1 MSVPLLTAISP
12 PESLCSSSLAGWR
25 CRSRLSSCCCWR
37 GLASNLNTLRSASS
51 FRQPSSPTS
60 ERCPW
65 GRRSFPL
72 LPPAFGGKDV
82 HQPREG
88 GQRAKSR
95 LHLSCPPQLLG
106 VGSEPCCGSISLAL
120 MDSVSPPMVTVSWL
134 LRTLPGGSYKT
145 SYAMEMAAARF
156 QRGGD
161 GGRVLLAR
169 PYWCRVGHTCRHKVG
184 PHLKADVITFV
195 FVRYF

>member
-1 MSVPLLTAISP
+1 VPLLTAISP
-12 PESLCSSSLAGWR
+12 LESLCSSSPTSLAGWR

-37 GLASNLNTLRSASS
+37 GLASNLYTLRLASS

-60 ERCPW
+60 AGCPW

-88 GQRAKSR
+88 GPCYILSYGSI
-95 LHLSCPPQLLG
+95 LSCGSIPRALQLFG
-106 VGSEPCCGSISLAL
+106 VGSEPCYDSISSAL
-120 MDSVSPPMVTVSWL
+120 MASVPPAAEDVTRRVV
-134 LRTLPGGSYKT
+134 
-145 SYAMEMAAARF
+145 
-156 QRGGD
+156 QDVVCHGD

-169 PYWCRVGHTCRHKVG
+169 PY
-184 PHLKADVITFV
+184 
-195 FVRYF
+195 